1 MKNEALFRT
10 GSVWKSIFS
19 MAVPSIIIILVM
31 VLYNMADMFF
41 VGCLGDTA
49 QVAAVSVVG
58 PVFSIL
64 AAVATM
70 LGAGSSAIIARCFGA
85 GEIEQGKICS
95 SLCFWTSFFL
105 GVLVSI
111 GLLVGRVPLLGML
124 GSNAEIFPYAER
136 YLQVLALGAP
146 CFILSNSMAMLVR
159 AEGAVK
165 EGMIGNLLGT
175 LVNCIF
181 DPLFI
186 LVLNFGVSGAAA
198 ASVLGNLVAT
208 ACYLRY
214 IVKHGTVLTVDF
226 RPALK
231 KPQML
236 GELLAIGLPNG
247 ISSLLAG
254 FASSFS
260 NRLLVTHGTAAV
272 AAMAA
277 AGKTTMVISMIH
289 GDLYGLPAAS
299 GVQLRRRRRETPEA
313 AFEESDP
320 ADCCLW
326 RSCRSSQLCRTQCA
340 DQDVHQGRRRFP
352 SGNAAGDLSR
362 SGQPGDRPDL
372 SGNQPAAIRGQ
383 GKRCGGALSFA
394 AGPAADPATVPDEC
408 ALRRAG
414 HCGGAPDSRR
424 WCCGYLCG
432 HPAALAPGIGRK
444 NGGSMIYCFYQ

>member
-10 GSVWKSIFS
+10 GSVWKSIIS

-70 LGAGSSAIIARCFGA
+70 LGAGSSAVIARCFGA

-146 CFILSNSMAMLVR
+146 FFILSNSMAMLVR
-159 AEGAVK
+159 AEGAAK

-175 LVNCIF
+175 LINCIF

-277 AGKTTMVISMIH
+277 AGKTTMVISMIAMAICMGCQPLLAYSYGA
-289 GDLYGLPAAS
+289 GDSKRLKQLLKDLILLTVVFGVLAGAASFAGRNALIGMFIKEEEDTFRLGTQLVVYLVLGSPVIGLTYLATNLLQSVGRASGAVVLSLLRQGLLLIPLLYLMNALYGVQGIAAAHLMADVS
-299 GVQLRRRRRETPEA
+299 SAVISAVILLHWLRA
-313 AFEESDP
+313 
-320 ADCCLW
+320 
-326 RSCRSSQLCRTQCA
+326 
-340 DQDVHQGRRRFP
+340 
-352 SGNAAGDLSR
+352 
-362 SGQPGDRPDL
+362 
-372 SGNQPAAIRGQ
+372 
-383 GKRCGGALSFA
+383 
-394 AGPAADPATVPDEC
+394 
-408 ALRRAG
+408 
-414 HCGGAPDSRR
+414 
-424 WCCGYLCG
+424 
-432 HPAALAPGIGRK
+432 
-444 NGGSMIYCFYQ
+444 SMEKKAEV

>member
-70 LGAGSSAIIARCFGA
+70 LGAGSSAVIARCFGA

-146 CFILSNSMAMLVR
+146 FFILSNSMAMLVR
-159 AEGAVK
+159 AEGAAK

-175 LVNCIF
+175 LINCIF

-254 FASSFS
+254 FDGTA
-260 NRLLVTHGTAAV
+260 LLVTHNRDEAYRLCREMIVMDGGEVLRAGTTREVFADPRRLTAARLTGCKNILPCVRVDAHRVHLTGWEQELAV
-272 AAMAA
+272 ALPVPENCTAVGIRAHDLVPAA
-277 AGKTTMVISMIH
+277 ADSDNRLPVRVGASSENPFDWNVICTSVDGSAKLWWKVSKTTLSS
-289 GDLYGLPAAS
+289 PPP
-299 GVQLRRRRRETPEA
+299 ETPAFLRA
-313 AFEESDP
+313 APENIMP
-320 ADCCLW
+320 L
-326 RSCRSSQLCRTQCA
+326 
-340 DQDVHQGRRRFP
+340 V
-352 SGNAAGDLSR
+352 
-362 SGQPGDRPDL
+362 
-372 SGNQPAAIRGQ
+372 
-383 GKRCGGALSFA
+383 
-394 AGPAADPATVPDEC
+394 
-408 ALRRAG
+408 
-414 HCGGAPDSRR
+414 
-424 WCCGYLCG
+424 
-432 HPAALAPGIGRK
+432 
-444 NGGSMIYCFYQ
+444 

>member
-277 AGKTTMVISMIH
+277 GKTTMVISMIAMAICMGCQPLLAYSYGA
-289 GDLYGLPAAS
+289 GDAKRLKQLLKNLILLTVVFGVLAGAAS
-299 GVQLRRRRRETPEA
+299 FAGRNALIRMFIKEEGAFRLGTQLVVYLVLGSPVIGLTYLATNLLQSVGKASGAVVLSLLRQGLLLIPLLYLMNALCGVQGIA
-313 AFEESDP
+313 AAHLI
-320 ADCCLW
+320 ADVG
-326 RSCRSSQLCRTQCA
+326 A
-340 DQDVHQGRRRFP
+340 
-352 SGNAAGDLSR
+352 
-362 SGQPGDRPDL
+362 
-372 SGNQPAAIRGQ
+372 AAISAGILLHWLR
-383 GKRCGGALSFA
+383 ALVEKTA
-394 AGPAADPATVPDEC
+394 EV
-408 ALRRAG
+408 
-414 HCGGAPDSRR
+414 
-424 WCCGYLCG
+424 
-432 HPAALAPGIGRK
+432 
-444 NGGSMIYCFYQ
+444 

>member
-10 GSVWKSIFS
+10 GSVWKSIIS

-70 LGAGSSAIIARCFGA
+70 LGAGSSAVIARCFGA

-146 CFILSNSMAMLVR
+146 FFILSNSMAMLVR
-159 AEGAVK
+159 AEGAAK

-175 LVNCIF
+175 LINCIF

-272 AAMAA
+272 A
-277 AGKTTMVISMIH
+277 
-289 GDLYGLPAAS
+289 DRCFWRP
-299 GVQLRRRRRETPEA
+299 
-313 AFEESDP
+313 
-320 ADCCLW
+320 C
-326 RSCRSSQLCRTQCA
+326 RSCQLCRTQCA
-340 DQDVHQGRRRFP
+340 DRDVHQGRRHFP
-352 SGNAAGDLSR
+352 SGNAAGGLSG
-362 SGQPGDRPDL
+362 SGQPGDRSDL
-372 SGNQPAAIRGQ
+372 SGNQSAAICGQ

-394 AGPAADPATVPDEC
+394 AGAAADPAAVPDEC

-432 HPAALAPGIGRK
+432 HPAALAPGLDGK

>member
-277 AGKTTMVISMIH
+277 AGKTMVISMIAMAICMGCQPLLAYSYGA
-289 GDLYGLPAAS
+289 GDAKRLKQLLKNLILLTVVFGVLAGAAS
-299 GVQLRRRRRETPEA
+299 FAGRNALIRMFIKEEGAFRLGTQLVTYLVLGSPVIGLTYLATNLLQSVGKASGAVLLSLLRQGLLLIPLLYLMNALCGVQGIA
-313 AFEESDP
+313 AAHLI
-320 ADCCLW
+320 ADVG
-326 RSCRSSQLCRTQCA
+326 A
-340 DQDVHQGRRRFP
+340 
-352 SGNAAGDLSR
+352 
-362 SGQPGDRPDL
+362 
-372 SGNQPAAIRGQ
+372 AAI
-383 GKRCGGALSFA
+383 S
-394 AGPAADPATVPDEC
+394 AGILLHW
-408 ALRRAG
+408 LRA
-414 HCGGAPDSRR
+414 
-424 WCCGYLCG
+424 
-432 HPAALAPGIGRK
+432 
-444 NGGSMIYCFYQ
+444 SMEKTAEV

>member
-10 GSVWKSIFS
+10 GSVWKSIIS

-64 AAVATM
+64 SAVATM

-85 GEIEQGKICS
+85 GEIEQGKTCS
-95 SLCFWTSFFL
+95 SLCFWSSFFL

-111 GLLVGRVPLLGML
+111 GLLVSRVPLLGVL
-124 GSNAEIFPYAER
+124 GSNAEFFPYAER

-146 CFILSNSMAMLVR
+146 LFILSNSMAMLVR

-165 EGMIGNLLGT
+165 EGLIGNLLGT

-198 ASVLGNLVAT
+198 SVLGNLVAT
-208 ACYLRY
+208 GCYLRY
-214 IVKHGTVLTVDF
+214 IVKHGTVLTIDL

-236 GELLAIGLPNG
+236 GEMLAIGLPNG

-277 AGKTTMVISMIH
+277 AGKTTMIISMIAMAICMGCQPLLAYSYGA
-289 GDLYGLPAAS
+289 GDTKRLKQLLKDLILLTVVFGVLAGAAS
-299 GVQLRRRRRETPEA
+299 FAGRNALIGMFIKEEGAFRLGTQLVVYLVLGSPVIGLTYLATSLLQSVGRASGAVVLSLLRQGLLLIPLLYLMNALCGVQGIAAAHLMADVGAAVISAGILLHWLRASVE
-313 AFEESDP
+313 
-320 ADCCLW
+320 
-326 RSCRSSQLCRTQCA
+326 
-340 DQDVHQGRRRFP
+340 
-352 SGNAAGDLSR
+352 
-362 SGQPGDRPDL
+362 
-372 SGNQPAAIRGQ
+372 
-383 GKRCGGALSFA
+383 K
-394 AGPAADPATVPDEC
+394 TVEV
-408 ALRRAG
+408 
-414 HCGGAPDSRR
+414 
-424 WCCGYLCG
+424 
-432 HPAALAPGIGRK
+432 
-444 NGGSMIYCFYQ
+444 

>member
-277 AGKTTMVISMIH
+277 AGKTTMVISMIAMAICM
-289 GDLYGLPAAS
+289 GCQPLLAYS
-299 GVQLRRRRRETPEA
+299 
-313 AFEESDP
+313 
-320 ADCCLW
+320 CCLW

-432 HPAALAPGIGRK
+432 HPAARTPGIGRK

>member
-272 AAMAA
+272 AAMAICMGCQPLLA
-277 AGKTTMVISMIH
+277 YSYGAGDAKRLKQLLKNLILLTVVF
-289 GDLYGLPAAS
+289 GVLAGAAS
-299 GVQLRRRRRETPEA
+299 FAGRNALIGMFIKEEGAFRLGTQLVVYLVLGSPVIGLTYLATNLLQSVGRASGAVVLSLLRQGLLLIPLLYLMNALGGVQGIA
-313 AFEESDP
+313 AAHLM
-320 ADCCLW
+320 ADVG
-326 RSCRSSQLCRTQCA
+326 A
-340 DQDVHQGRRRFP
+340 
-352 SGNAAGDLSR
+352 
-362 SGQPGDRPDL
+362 
-372 SGNQPAAIRGQ
+372 AAI
-383 GKRCGGALSFA
+383 S
-394 AGPAADPATVPDEC
+394 AGILLHG
-408 ALRRAG
+408 LRASVEKT
-414 HCGGAPDSRR
+414 A
-424 WCCGYLCG
+424 
-432 HPAALAPGIGRK
+432 K
-444 NGGSMIYCFYQ
+444 V

>member
-10 GSVWKSIFS
+10 GSVWKSIIS

-70 LGAGSSAIIARCFGA
+70 LGAGSSAVIARCFGA

-198 ASVLGNLVAT
+198 SVLGNLVAT

-277 AGKTTMVISMIH
+277 AGKTTMVISMIAMAICMGCQPLLAYSYGA
-289 GDLYGLPAAS
+289 GDAKRLKQLLKNLILLTVVFGVLAGAAS
-299 GVQLRRRRRETPEA
+299 FAGRNALIRMFIKEEGAFRLGTQLVTYLVLGSPVIGLTYLATNLLQSVGRASGAVVLSLLRQGLLLIPLLYLMNALCGVQGIA
-313 AFEESDP
+313 AAHLI
-320 ADCCLW
+320 ADVG
-326 RSCRSSQLCRTQCA
+326 A
-340 DQDVHQGRRRFP
+340 
-352 SGNAAGDLSR
+352 
-362 SGQPGDRPDL
+362 
-372 SGNQPAAIRGQ
+372 AAISAGILLHWLR
-383 GKRCGGALSFA
+383 ALVEKTA
-394 AGPAADPATVPDEC
+394 EV
-408 ALRRAG
+408 
-414 HCGGAPDSRR
+414 
-424 WCCGYLCG
+424 
-432 HPAALAPGIGRK
+432 
-444 NGGSMIYCFYQ
+444 

>member
-10 GSVWKSIFS
+10 GSVWKSIIS

-64 AAVATM
+64 SAVATM

-85 GEIEQGKICS
+85 GEIEQGKTCS
-95 SLCFWTSFFL
+95 SLCFWSSFFL

-111 GLLVGRVPLLGML
+111 GLLVSRVPLLGVL
-124 GSNAEIFPYAER
+124 GSNAEFFPYAER
-136 YLQVLALGAP
+136 YLQVLA
-146 CFILSNSMAMLVR
+146 
-159 AEGAVK
+159 
-165 EGMIGNLLGT
+165 LGT

-208 ACYLRY
+208 GCYLRY
-214 IVKHGTVLTVDF
+214 IVKHGTVLTIDL

-236 GELLAIGLPNG
+236 GEMLAIGLPNG

-277 AGKTTMVISMIH
+277 AGKTTMIISMIAMAICMGCQPLLAYSYGA
-289 GDLYGLPAAS
+289 GDTKRLKQLLKDLILLTVVFGVLAGAAS
-299 GVQLRRRRRETPEA
+299 FAGRNALIGMFIKEEGAFRLGTQLVVYLVLGSPVIGLTYLATSLLQSVGRASGAVVLSLLRQGLLLIPLLYLMNALCGVQGIAAAHLMADVGAAVISAGILLHLLRASVE
-313 AFEESDP
+313 
-320 ADCCLW
+320 
-326 RSCRSSQLCRTQCA
+326 
-340 DQDVHQGRRRFP
+340 
-352 SGNAAGDLSR
+352 
-362 SGQPGDRPDL
+362 
-372 SGNQPAAIRGQ
+372 
-383 GKRCGGALSFA
+383 K
-394 AGPAADPATVPDEC
+394 TVEV
-408 ALRRAG
+408 
-414 HCGGAPDSRR
+414 
-424 WCCGYLCG
+424 
-432 HPAALAPGIGRK
+432 
-444 NGGSMIYCFYQ
+444 

>member
-10 GSVWKSIFS
+10 GSVWKSIIS
-19 MAVPSIIIILVM
+19 MAVPSIVIILVM

-64 AAVATM
+64 SAVATM

-85 GEIEQGKICS
+85 GEIEQGKTCS
-95 SLCFWTSFFL
+95 SLCFWSSFFL
-105 GVLVSI
+105 G
-111 GLLVGRVPLLGML
+111 GLLVSRVPLLRVL
-124 GSNAEIFPYAER
+124 GSNAEFFPYAER

-146 CFILSNSMAMLVR
+146 LFILSNSMAMLVR

-165 EGMIGNLLGT
+165 EGLIGNLLGT

-208 ACYLRY
+208 GCYLRY
-214 IVKHGTVLTVDF
+214 IVKHGTVLTIDL

-236 GELLAIGLPNG
+236 GEMLAIGLPNG

-277 AGKTTMVISMIH
+277 AGKTTMIISMIAMAICMGCQPLLAYSYGA
-289 GDLYGLPAAS
+289 GDTKRLKQLLKDLILLTVVFGVLAGAAS
-299 GVQLRRRRRETPEA
+299 FAGRNALIGMFIKEEGAFRLGTQLVIYLVLGSPVIGLTYLATSLLQSVGRASGAVVLSLLRQGLLLIPLLYLMNALCGVQGIAAAHLMADVGAAVISAGILLHWLRASVEKTAE
-313 AFEESDP
+313 
-320 ADCCLW
+320 
-326 RSCRSSQLCRTQCA
+326 
-340 DQDVHQGRRRFP
+340 V
-352 SGNAAGDLSR
+352 
-362 SGQPGDRPDL
+362 
-372 SGNQPAAIRGQ
+372 
-383 GKRCGGALSFA
+383 
-394 AGPAADPATVPDEC
+394 
-408 ALRRAG
+408 
-414 HCGGAPDSRR
+414 
-424 WCCGYLCG
+424 
-432 HPAALAPGIGRK
+432 
-444 NGGSMIYCFYQ
+444 

>member
-85 GEIEQGKICS
+85 GEIEQGKTCS
-95 SLCFWTSFFL
+95 SLCFWSCFFL

-111 GLLVGRVPLLGML
+111 GLLVGRVPLLGTL

-146 CFILSNSMAMLVR
+146 FFILSNSMAMLVR

-214 IVKHGTVLTVDF
+214 IVKHGMVLTVDF

-236 GELLAIGLPNG
+236 GELLA
-247 ISSLLAG
+247 
-254 FASSFS
+254 
-260 NRLLVTHGTAAV
+260 R
-272 AAMAA
+272 
-277 AGKTTMVISMIH
+277 
-289 GDLYGLPAAS
+289 
-299 GVQLRRRRRETPEA
+299 
-313 AFEESDP
+313 
-320 ADCCLW
+320 
-326 RSCRSSQLCRTQCA
+326 
-340 DQDVHQGRRRFP
+340 
-352 SGNAAGDLSR
+352 
-362 SGQPGDRPDL
+362 
-372 SGNQPAAIRGQ
+372 
-383 GKRCGGALSFA
+383 
-394 AGPAADPATVPDEC
+394 
-408 ALRRAG
+408 
-414 HCGGAPDSRR
+414 
-424 WCCGYLCG
+424 
-432 HPAALAPGIGRK
+432 
-444 NGGSMIYCFYQ
+444 

>member
-10 GSVWKSIFS
+10 GSVWKSIIS

-64 AAVATM
+64 SAVATM

-85 GEIEQGKICS
+85 GEIEQGKTCS
-95 SLCFWTSFFL
+95 SLCFWSCFFL

-111 GLLVGRVPLLGML
+111 GLLVGRVPLLGVL
-124 GSNAEIFPYAER
+124 GSNAEFFPYAER

-146 CFILSNSMAMLVR
+146 LFILSNSMAMLVR

-165 EGMIGNLLGT
+165 EGLIGNLLGT

-208 ACYLRY
+208 GCYLRY
-214 IVKHGTVLTVDF
+214 IIKHGTVLTVDF

-236 GELLAIGLPNG
+236 GEMLAIGLPNG

-277 AGKTTMVISMIH
+277 AGKTTMIISMIAMAICMGCQPLLAYSYGA
-289 GDLYGLPAAS
+289 GDTKRLKQLLKDLILLTVVFGVLAGAAS
-299 GVQLRRRRRETPEA
+299 FAGRNALIGMFIKEEGAFRLGTQLVIYLVLGSPVIGLTYLATSLLQSVGRASGAVVLSLLRQGLLLIPLLYLMNALCGVQGIAAAHLMADVGAAVISAGILLHWLRASVEKTAE
-313 AFEESDP
+313 
-320 ADCCLW
+320 
-326 RSCRSSQLCRTQCA
+326 
-340 DQDVHQGRRRFP
+340 V
-352 SGNAAGDLSR
+352 
-362 SGQPGDRPDL
+362 
-372 SGNQPAAIRGQ
+372 
-383 GKRCGGALSFA
+383 
-394 AGPAADPATVPDEC
+394 
-408 ALRRAG
+408 
-414 HCGGAPDSRR
+414 
-424 WCCGYLCG
+424 
-432 HPAALAPGIGRK
+432 
-444 NGGSMIYCFYQ
+444 

>member
-10 GSVWKSIFS
+10 GSVWKSIIS

-70 LGAGSSAIIARCFGA
+70 LGAGSSAVIARCFGA

-146 CFILSNSMAMLVR
+146 FFILSNSMAMLVR
-159 AEGAVK
+159 AEGAAK

-175 LVNCIF
+175 LINCIF

-277 AGKTTMVISMIH
+277 AGKTTMVI
-289 GDLYGLPAAS
+289 LPAAS
-299 GVQLRRRRRETPEA
+299 GVQLRRRRLKTPET
-313 AFEESDP
+313 AFEGPDP
-320 ADCCLW
+320 ADRCFWRPC
-326 RSCRSSQLCRTQCA
+326 RSCQLCRTQCA
-340 DQDVHQGRRRFP
+340 DRDVHQGRRHFP
-352 SGNAAGDLSR
+352 SGNAAGGLSG
-362 SGQPGDRPDL
+362 SGQPGDRSDL
-372 SGNQPAAIRGQ
+372 SGNQFAAICGQ

-394 AGPAADPATVPDEC
+394 AGAAADSAAVPDEC

-424 WCCGYLCG
+424 WCCGYICG